1 MKNKMNYIR
10 STFAALILLF
20 AFSLSAQNADYV
32 YEDRVYDGL
41 LKSVQIYI
49 NNQPALVPIIG
60 LNSGF
65 RTFTLR
71 FDEMS
76 DDANEF
82 FYRVVHCDRNWKV
95 SDLEEIEYIEGFNG
109 EEIQNYQFSTNT
121 YVDYVNF
128 SLTLPN
134 EDTQFRISGNYI
146 LIIYDDEAMTN
157 PVITR
162 RFMID
167 EEKVQLFSDLQRV
180 NDVTKSNSH
189 QQLDVEVDLGD
200 MRIGD
205 PMNELTISIIQ
216 NNRWDNMI
224 HNSKPKFISRN
235 RVNFDNTGKLALSAG
250 KEFRQF
256 DIRSLQYTTAYV
268 SEIELHDQG
277 SNVLLHTEK
286 PRAYKVYRD
295 EVDFDGRYVVQNFD
309 FPSSSNNVN
318 SQINESNY
326 NADYANVS
334 FALKMNQ
341 NLDEVYV
348 VGAFTDW
355 RLDESYKMQYSNE
368 HNGYHV
374 TASLKQG
381 VYNYLFASK
390 GADGKPNYEDLEG
403 DSEKTVNYYT
413 TILYYRDFTQQYDRI
428 IDTQQIVAIG
438 KY

>member
-1 MKNKMNYIR
+1 MNNMNNYIR
-10 STFAALILLF
+10 LTFLAFILLF
-20 AFSLSAQNADYV
+20 ASSISAQDAEFV
-32 YEDRVYDGL
+32 YEDRVYDDL
-41 LKSVQIYI
+41 IRSVQIYI

-60 LNSGF
+60 LNNGF
-65 RTFTLR
+65 RSLTLR

-76 DDANEF
+76 EDANEF
-82 FYRVVHCDRNWKV
+82 FYRVVHCDRNWKA
-95 SDLEEIEYIEGFNG
+95 SDLDEIEYIEGFNG

-146 LIIYDDEAMTN
+146 LIIYDDEALTN

-167 EEKVQLFSDLQRV
+167 ENQVQLFTDFQRV

-189 QQLDVEVDLGD
+189 QQLDVEVDLGK

-205 PMNELTISIIQ
+205 PMNELTLSIVQ

-224 HNSKPKFISRN
+224 SNSRPKFISRSQ
-235 RVNFDNTGKLALSAG
+235 VNFDNTGKLAMAGG

-268 SEIELHDQG
+268 SEIDLHHQG
-277 SNVLLHTEK
+277 TNVLLHTEK
-286 PRAYKVYRD
+286 PRAYRVYRD
-295 EVDFDGRYVVQNFD
+295 EVDFDGRYVIQNFD
-309 FPSSSNNVN
+309 FQSSSGQLNYQ
-318 SQINESNY
+318 SNESNF
-326 NADYANVS
+326 NADYADVS
-334 FALKMNQ
+334 FALEMNQ
-341 NLDEVYV
+341 SLEEVYV

-355 RLDESYKMQYSNE
+355 RLEETYRMQYSNQ

-374 TASLKQG
+374 TIPMKQG
-381 VYNYLFASK
+381 VYNYLFATR
-390 GADGKPNYEDLEG
+390 GADGKPNYDDLEG

-428 IDTQQIVAIG
+428 IDTQQIVATG
-438 KY
+438 EY

>member
-1 MKNKMNYIR
+1 MNYIQ
-10 STFAALILLF
+10 SVFVAFVLLF
-20 AFSLSAQNADYV
+20 TSSLNAQNADHV

-41 LKSVQIYI
+41 IKSVQIYI

-65 RTFTLR
+65 RSFTLR

-82 FYRVVHCDRNWKV
+82 FYKVVHCDRNWRA

-109 EEIQNYQFSTNT
+109 EEIQNYRFSTNT

-134 EDTQFRISGNYI
+134 EDTKFRISGNYI
-146 LIIYDDEAMTN
+146 LIIYDDEALNN

-167 EEKVQLFSDLQRV
+167 EDLVQLYTDFQRV
-180 NDVTKSNSH
+180 YDVTKSNSH
-189 QQLDVEVDLGD
+189 QQLDVEADLGD

-205 PMNELTISIIQ
+205 PMNELSLSIVQ

-224 HNSKPKFISRN
+224 SDSKPKFISRS
-235 RVNFDNTGKLALSAG
+235 RINFDNTGKLAMAAG

-268 SEIELHDQG
+268 SEIDLHDQG
-277 SNVLLHTEK
+277 TNVLLHTEK

-295 EVDFDGRYVVQNFD
+295 EIDFDGRYVIQNFD
-309 FPSSSNNVN
+309 FPSSSN
-318 SQINESNY
+318 SLSYQSDESNY

-341 NLDEVYV
+341 NLEETYV

-355 RLDESYKMQYSNE
+355 RLEEAYKMQYSNK
-368 HNGYHV
+368 HNGYYV
-374 TASLKQG
+374 TIPMKQG

-390 GADGKPNYEDLEG
+390 GEDGKPNYQELEG

-428 IDTQQIVAIG
+428 IDTQQVIATG
-438 KY
+438 EY